1 MIIFPY
7 MHFAAFYRKD
17 KMKNETGED
26 YPFLKY
32 FGFRIWMKTKCPAI
46 VFKNVMYF
54 KFSFVPLGLFVSAKR
69 SRILL

>member
-7 MHFAAFYRKD
+7 MHFAEFYRKE
-17 KMKNETGED
+17 NERKII
-26 YPFLKY
+26 PFLKY
-32 FGFRIWMKTKCPAI
+32 FGFRISMKTKCPAI